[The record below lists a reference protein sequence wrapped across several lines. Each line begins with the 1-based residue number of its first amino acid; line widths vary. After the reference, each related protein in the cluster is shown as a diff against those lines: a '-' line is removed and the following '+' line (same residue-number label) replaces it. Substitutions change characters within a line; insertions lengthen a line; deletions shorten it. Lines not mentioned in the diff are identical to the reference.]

1 MKVAVMQPYF
11 FPYLGYFQL
20 LHSVDVFVFFDCV
33 QFPRRGWVHRN
44 KFTLKSG
51 ELDWLTLPIIKGSR
65 DETRIMDL
73 KFKENSVE
81 ILKSQFENTQIF
93 ESLKNLPELYQL
105 ILNAREDVS
114 SYLCSNIAFLCQKLG
129 IEAQFFRSS
138 MFDIPLELKGQDKIL
153 FILRELGAG
162 TYLNLSGGSKLY
174 SPRDFELRDID
185 LQILDPYGGPKISV
199 LERFIKEGADSL
211 REELRGIQASR

>member
-20 LHSVDVFVFFDCV
+20 LHSVDIFIFFDCV

-44 KFTLKSG
+44 QFTMKNG
-51 ELDWLTLPIIKGSR
+51 VVDWLTLPIIKGSR

-73 KFKENSVE
+73 KFKENSAE
-81 ILKSQFENTQIF
+81 ILKSQFEKTQIF
-93 ESLKNLPELYQL
+93 ESFRNFPELYQL
-105 ILNAREDVS
+105 ILDTREDVS
-114 SYLCSNIAFLCQKLG
+114 SYLCSNVAFLCQKLG
-129 IEAQFFRSS
+129 IEVQFLRSS
-138 MFDIPLELKGQDKIL
+138 LFDVPLELKGQDKIL

-162 TYLNLSGGSKLY
+162 TYLNLSGGAKLY
-174 SPRDFELRDID
+174 SPRDFKRWGID
-185 LQILDPYGGPKISV
+185 LQILDQYDGPKLSV

-211 REELRGIQASR
+211 REELRAMQVFR